1 LALGYFIFI
10 KISNKKMINAA
21 ITGIGA
27 YVPKDIITNDDLSKL
42 VDTSD
47 EWIMSRVGIK
57 ERHVLKG
64 EGKGTSVMGTE
75 AVKELLRKT
84 NTKPEEVD
92 IIICATTTP
101 DYPFPSTAAL
111 IAEACGIKNSFAFD
125 LQAACSGFIFA
136 LETGTNFIK
145 SGRYKKVIVIGG
157 DKMTSVTNY
166 SDRTTCTLFGD
177 AAGAVMLEPTNEK
190 VGIMDT
196 ILHTDGI
203 GIPHL
208 NMRGGGSAHPASA
221 ETIENQMHFIY
232 QEGQVVFKHAV
243 SRMADVSAEI
253 MEKNKLTK
261 DDIAWFVPHQ
271 ANIRIIDAAANRMGL
286 AREKVMVNI
295 QKYGNSSAGTIPM
308 CLWEWEDKLKKGD
321 NIILAAF
328 GAGFTWGAVY
338 LKWAY

>member
-1 LALGYFIFI
+1 
-10 KISNKKMINAA
+10 MINAA

-27 YVPKDIITNDDLSKL
+27 YAPKDVITNDDLSKM

-75 AVKELLRKT
+75 AVKQLLEKT

-92 IIICATTTP
+92 VIICATTTP

-111 IAEACGIKNSFAFD
+111 VAEACGIKNSFAFD

-145 SGRYKKVIVIGG
+145 SGKYKKVIIIGG
-157 DKMTSVTNY
+157 DKMTSITNY

-177 AAGAVMLEPTNEK
+177 AAGAVMLEPTTEN
-190 VGIMDT
+190 VGILDT
-196 ILHTDGI
+196 ILHTDGV

-208 NMRGGGSAHPASA
+208 NMRGGGSAHPAST
-221 ETIENQMHFIY
+221 ETIENQMHFVY

-253 MEKNKLTK
+253 MERNNLSK

-271 ANIRIIDAAANRMGL
+271 ANMRIIDAAANRMGL
-286 AREKVMVNI
+286 TRDKVMINI

-321 NIILAAF
+321 NIILSAF

-338 LKWAY
+338 LKWAF

>member
-1 LALGYFIFI
+1 
-10 KISNKKMINAA
+10 MIQAA
-21 ITGIGA
+21 ITGVGA
-27 YVPKDIITNDDLSKL
+27 YAPEDVITNDDLAKM

-64 EGKGTSVMGTE
+64 EGKGTSVMGTA
-75 AVKELLRKT
+75 AVKELLKKT
-84 NTKPEEVD
+84 NTKPEEVNL
-92 IIICATTTP
+92 IICATTTP

-111 IAEACGIKNSFAFD
+111 VAEACGIKNAFGFD
-125 LQAACSGFIFA
+125 MNAACSGFIFA
-136 LETGTNFIK
+136 LEIGSNLIK
-145 SGRYKKVIVIGG
+145 SGNYKKIIIIGG
-157 DKMTSVTNY
+157 DKMTSITNY

-177 AAGAVMLEPTNEK
+177 AAGAVMLEPTSED
-190 VGIMDT
+190 VGIKDS

-208 NMRGGGSAHPASA
+208 RLAGGGSAHPASI
-221 ETIENQMHFIY
+221 ETVDKQMHYLY

-243 SRMADVSAEI
+243 SRMSDVSAEI
-253 MEKNKLTK
+253 MEKNNLTK

-271 ANIRIIDAAANRMGL
+271 ANKRIIDAAANRMGL
-286 AREKVMVNI
+286 TEDKVMVNI
-295 QKYGNSSAGTIPM
+295 ERYGNSSAGTIPM
-308 CLWEWEDKLKKGD
+308 CLWEWEKKLKKGD

>member
-1 LALGYFIFI
+1 ML
-10 KISNKKMINAA
+10 NAV

-27 YVPKDIITNDDLSKL
+27 YVPKDVITNDDLAKM

-64 EGKGTSVMGTE
+64 EGKGTSIMGTE
-75 AVKELLRKT
+75 AVKELLKKT

-92 IIICATTTP
+92 VIICATTTP

-136 LETGTNFIK
+136 LETGANFIK
-145 SGRYKKVIVIGG
+145 SGKYKKVIVIGG

-166 SDRTTCTLFGD
+166 TDRTTCTLFGD
-177 AAGAVMLEPTNEK
+177 AAGAVMLEPTNEEF
-190 VGIMDT
+190 GIMDT
-196 ILHTDGI
+196 ILHTDGV

-208 NMRGGGSAHPASA
+208 NMRGGGSAHPASS
-221 ETIENQMHFIY
+221 ETLENQMHFIY

-253 MEKNKLTK
+253 MERNNLTH

-286 AREKVMVNI
+286 SRDKVMINI

-338 LKWAY
+338 LKWGY

>member
-1 LALGYFIFI
+1 
-10 KISNKKMINAA
+10 MIQAA

-27 YVPKDIITNDDLSKL
+27 YAPEDVITNADLAKM

-64 EGKGTSVMGTE
+64 EGKGTSVMGAA
-75 AVKELLRKT
+75 AVAELLKKT
-84 NTKPEEVD
+84 NTKPEDVD
-92 IIICATTTP
+92 LIICATTTP

-111 IAEACGIKNSFAFD
+111 VAEASGIKNAFGFD
-125 LQAACSGFIFA
+125 LNAACSGFIFA
-136 LETGTNFIK
+136 LEVGANFIK
-145 SGRYKKVIVIGG
+145 SGKYKKIIIIGG
-157 DKMTSVTNY
+157 DKMTSITNY

-177 AAGAVMLEPTNEK
+177 AAGAIMLEPTTED
-190 VGIMDT
+190 VGIKDT
-196 ILHTDGI
+196 ILHTDGV

-208 NMRGGGSAHPASA
+208 RLEGGGSANPASA
-221 ETIENQMHFIY
+221 ETVDKQMHYIY

-253 MEKNKLTK
+253 MERNHLTK

-271 ANIRIIDAAANRMGL
+271 ANRRIIDAAANRMGL
-286 AREKVMVNI
+286 SEDKVMVNI

-308 CLWEWEDKLKKGD
+308 CLWEWESKLKKGD

-338 LKWAY
+338 IKWAY

>member
-1 LALGYFIFI
+1 
-10 KISNKKMINAA
+10 MIQAA

-27 YVPKDIITNDDLSKL
+27 YIPEDVITNEDLSKL
-42 VDTSD
+42 VDTND

-64 EGKGTSVMGTE
+64 EGKGTSVMGVK
-75 AVKELLRKT
+75 AVKMLLEKT

-92 IIICATTTP
+92 VIICATTTP

-111 IAEACGIKNSFAFD
+111 VAEACGIKNSFTFD
-125 LQAACSGFIFA
+125 LQAACSGFVFA
-136 LETGTNFIK
+136 LETGSNFIK
-145 SGRYKKVIVIGG
+145 TGKYKKVIVIGG
-157 DKMTSVTNY
+157 DKMTSITNY
-166 SDRTTCTLFGD
+166 SDRTTCALFGD
-177 AAGAVMLEPTNEK
+177 AAGAVMLEPTNEE

-196 ILHTDGI
+196 ILHTDGV

-208 NMRGGGSAHPASA
+208 NMKGGGSAYPASQQ
-221 ETIENQMHFIY
+221 TIENNMHYVY

-253 MEKNKLTK
+253 MEKNNLTK

-286 AREKVMVNI
+286 GKEKVMVNI

-308 CLWEWEDKLKKGD
+308 CLFEWEDKLKKGD